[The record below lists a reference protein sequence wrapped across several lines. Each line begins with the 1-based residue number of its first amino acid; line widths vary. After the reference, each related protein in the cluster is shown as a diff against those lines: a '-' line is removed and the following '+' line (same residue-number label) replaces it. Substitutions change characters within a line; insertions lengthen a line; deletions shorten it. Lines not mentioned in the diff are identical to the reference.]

1 MSVIGWKC
9 VLLGCRRVEFETP
22 LFQGCAVV
30 WVAGLPSAPKGL
42 FEGRRRKT
50 SITIQGRFKRE
61 LAFDDVVT
69 GQEFA
74 RPAQNLPAKWLV
86 ETVLIRV
93 EPAPQTIASYLA
105 MRNYKISRG

>member
-1 MSVIGWKC
+1 M
-9 VLLGCRRVEFETP
+9 
-22 LFQGCAVV
+22 
-30 WVAGLPSAPKGL
+30 PSAPKDL

-50 SITIQGRFKRE
+50 SITIQGRFKHE

-93 EPAPQTIASYLA
+93 KFRSSDDYFLCHAQEQVAEADVMSY
-105 MRNYKISRG
+105 

>member
-1 MSVIGWKC
+1 MSSLAAGEWS
-9 VLLGCRRVEFETP
+9 LGTP

-93 EPAPQTIASYLA
+93 EPAPQDDCFVPYHAQ
-105 MRNYKISRG
+105 RQD